1 MWAPLA
7 CCVPHLPLGLT
18 DTMACLQLRAF
29 RAQLAKRAASIQ
41 RSMHD
46 SRAAASPRLSH
57 HDLSRL
63 VVRGSHIEPSDVS
76 FADAEAGTCTCR
88 RHHAR
93 VNHSASAAGV
103 CVCVCVC
110 VCVVATTRRRI
121 HAWRRR
127 FLLARWATAAGTGS
141 PTCFTSRGG
150 ADPSLGTH
158 TCAARPAAH
167 PRTSARLVSS
177 VAPRLCGGNA
187 LSNTRPRCVLAG
199 RPRGPARSRRIG

>member
-1 MWAPLA
+1 MCAPLA

-110 VCVVATTRRRI
+110 VCGGDHQTANTR
-121 HAWRRR
+121 
-127 FLLARWATAAGTGS
+127 LAEAI
-141 PTCFTSRGG
+141 PTCQVGHCRRHRKPNLF
-150 ADPSLGTH
+150 H
-158 TCAARPAAH
+158 K
-167 PRTSARLVSS
+167 PR
-177 VAPRLCGGNA
+177 
-187 LSNTRPRCVLAG
+187 
-199 RPRGPARSRRIG
+199 RS